1 MIVDEKTY
9 KDVIYKIAS
18 EDPSFKR
25 LLDNKIEAYKASV
38 IEIEELRNKAYTFC
52 NKVNSAFKFKVD
64 MSKPLSGDEYI
75 KNVSDIFNDF
85 VLKSLGKAIMSNSAE
100 FRDLHIYKALKDIL
114 HTMNEEELKD
124 LYIDYLKYSR
134 LKFGK
139 RLSNIYEKF
148 DEYIPLIEDDHA

>member
-1 MIVDEKTY
+1 MIIDEKTY

-18 EDPSFKR
+18 EDPHFKR
-25 LLDNKIEAYKASV
+25 LLDSKIEAYKASV

-52 NKVNSAFKFKVD
+52 NKVNSAFNFKVD
-64 MSKPLSGDEYI
+64 IARSLSGDLYI
-75 KNVSDIFNDF
+75 KDVSDMFNDF
-85 VLKSLGKAIMSNSAE
+85 ILKSLGKAIMSNSAE

-114 HTMNEEELKD
+114 HTMNEAELKD

-139 RLSNIYEKF
+139 HLSNIYEKF
-148 DEYIPLIEDDHA
+148 DEYSSLIEE